1 MCMGNPRARL
11 TGCAYLYMQVSMNVA
26 SRAKTAEKRS
36 TALGYPKEN
45 IRQHLQFW
53 KPSVTALDFFG
64 EEAAD

>member
-1 MCMGNPRARL
+1 
-11 TGCAYLYMQVSMNVA
+11 MNVA

-36 TALGYPKEN
+36 TALGYTKEN